1 MMCALHR
8 VSPAAEAVAPGT
20 WRRHLA
26 IALDGFRQT
35 GSTTELTAPPMTADQ
50 MFRLAEQFQPA
61 KSTDRS
67 AVGHRES

>member
-1 MMCALHR
+1 
-8 VSPAAEAVAPGT
+8 
-20 WRRHLA
+20 
-26 IALDGFRQT
+26 
-35 GSTTELTAPPMTADQ
+35 MTADQ